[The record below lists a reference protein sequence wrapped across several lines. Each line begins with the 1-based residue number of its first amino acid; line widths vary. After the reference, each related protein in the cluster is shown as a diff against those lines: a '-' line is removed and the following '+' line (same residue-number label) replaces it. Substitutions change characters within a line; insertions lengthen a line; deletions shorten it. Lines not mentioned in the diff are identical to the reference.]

1 MGLLKKLGLWK
12 RKARPVGQEL
22 ESGRNDEEAD
32 ARRQLLIRAGLF
44 IALVALTVAAFPKGE
59 VYEYTVQVG
68 DTWRQPTLVASFN
81 FPIYKNEE
89 RVEKERREAREE
101 TPPYFQEV
109 PEASS
114 RMVANRD
121 TLQKQLDR
129 IFEQYAAFRFH
140 QMRDQPDA
148 AAEDSLR
155 YLELRRKA
163 LVALTPNQWQI
174 LVDNYTRRI
183 PELSGTAREPESG
196 PRLDRRLLN
205 RSFSLG
211 AQLLRIGV
219 MNRSRDSIL
228 TDNIIIRNEEERVQR
243 SVSKDNV
250 YGLSEAYDYAR
261 EQFREDYPEQPEWAN
276 IAFSFFRDIFAPSL
290 QYMRTET
297 TEERDRRARNISS
310 IMGGVEKG
318 EVIVQKGER
327 ISEEVKRKLTSLE
340 RVKNERTP
348 ERLPLRQTSG
358 ETLFALLTFLFLF
371 YYLYLIRPEI
381 WNDTRQ
387 MLLIS
392 LTLGF
397 IIVLFGTCVRIPWAH
412 LYAVPI
418 ALASVMLTIIF
429 NSTIGLFST
438 LVLAMIGGQML
449 GLDLEYTFAAF
460 VAGALGVFSVRN
472 IKNRGQFVLSA
483 GLVFVGFALVIV
495 ASYLYLGTPTDQLAR
510 ELSYAGIGASFTIT
524 AYMLLWVLEQL
535 FDVTTDLTLLELSDT
550 NQKLLKELSLKAP
563 GSFNHS
569 LQVANLA
576 EAAADRI
583 DANALLTRVGAL
595 YHDIGKMKKPEYFVE
610 NQRSGSNPHDRLKPR
625 MSALIIASH
634 VKEGLE
640 MAKEEGLPNRV
651 LKFIPTHHGTAR
663 IEYFY
668 RKAVE
673 QTDEDDPP
681 VLESEFR
688 YPGPRP
694 DSKETGIMML
704 ADSVE
709 AASRSLDDPTH
720 KRLKSLIDL
729 IFKERI
735 EDGQLDDT
743 DLTFQDL
750 SRIKDTFLQML
761 LGIYHVRVKYPDQE
775 EEEPEEEPPVVSM
788 PSDLDQDIY
797 DTVSILWDKD
807 VIGTPEQSIG
817 SEQIRRLPGIRD
829 PRAPRTEVAEA
840 SPHHRSSRPRPG
852 EPSVAGDG
860 AQSTSS
866 DPSDTS
872 ATNDSN
878 GSSSTD
884 SSESTSA
891 KTSDDSSPDKK

>member
-1 MGLLKKLGLWK
+1 
-12 RKARPVGQEL
+12 
-22 ESGRNDEEAD
+22 
-32 ARRQLLIRAGLF
+32 
-44 IALVALTVAAFPKGE
+44 
-59 VYEYTVQVG
+59 
-68 DTWRQPTLVASFN
+68 
-81 FPIYKNEE
+81 
-89 RVEKERREAREE
+89 
-101 TPPYFQEV
+101 
-109 PEASS
+109 
-114 RMVANRD
+114 
-121 TLQKQLDR
+121 
-129 IFEQYAAFRFH
+129 
-140 QMRDQPDA
+140 
-148 AAEDSLR
+148 
-155 YLELRRKA
+155 
-163 LVALTPNQWQI
+163 
-174 LVDNYTRRI
+174 
-183 PELSGTAREPESG
+183 
-196 PRLDRRLLN
+196 
-205 RSFSLG
+205 
-211 AQLLRIGV
+211 
-219 MNRSRDSIL
+219 
-228 TDNIIIRNEEERVQR
+228 
-243 SVSKDNV
+243 
-250 YGLSEAYDYAR
+250 
-261 EQFREDYPEQPEWAN
+261 
-276 IAFSFFRDIFAPSL
+276 
-290 QYMRTET
+290 
-297 TEERDRRARNISS
+297 
-310 IMGGVEKG
+310 
-318 EVIVQKGER
+318 
-327 ISEEVKRKLTSLE
+327 
-340 RVKNERTP
+340 
-348 ERLPLRQTSG
+348 
-358 ETLFALLTFLFLF
+358 
-371 YYLYLIRPEI
+371 
-381 WNDTRQ
+381 
-387 MLLIS
+387 
-392 LTLGF
+392 
-397 IIVLFGTCVRIPWAH
+397 
-412 LYAVPI
+412 VPI

-438 LVLAMIGGQML
+438 LVLAMIGGQMM

-483 GLVFVGFALVIV
+483 GLVFVGFALVIG
-495 ASYLYLGTPTDQLAR
+495 ASYLYLGTPTEQLVR
-510 ELSYAGIGASFTIT
+510 ELSYAGVGASFTIT

-673 QTDEDDPP
+673 QTDEDDSP

-775 EEEPEEEPPVVSM
+775 EEEPEEEPPVVSV
-788 PSDLDQDIY
+788 PPDLDRDIY
-797 DTVSILWDKD
+797 DTVSILWDQD
-807 VIGTPEQSIG
+807 VIGTPEQSV
-817 SEQIRRLPGIRD
+817 SSAQIRRVPGIRD

-852 EPSVAGDG
+852 APSVTGDG
-860 AQSTSS
+860 AQTSS
-866 DPSDTS
+866 AGSPEGSTEGSPESTAEETSGEPTASAAGEENGTAVDEPSDAAPSEASEESPTEES
-872 ATNDSN
+872 LSEE
-878 GSSSTD
+878 SPTD
-884 SSESTSA
+884 E
-891 KTSDDSSPDKK
+891 K